1 MDNIIRLDNYGGE
14 NHDYHGDIEGGA
26 WVKAADLQ
34 GGDHL
39 LDADGDFVLVKN
51 AVIIEQELEAWNLTV
66 ADTHTFFVHGADA
79 AANDN
84 MPLDG
89 VLQNISLTPPH
100 LDKNAVWVH
109 NCNKKKRQKKKTK
122 NDGRK
127 KKDDVPD
134 DAKAHPYD
142 LSKTPRENADD
153 FIKQNP
159 QHGTEKGAGRMHN
172 KVRKYFEQKYRR

>member
-1 MDNIIRLDNYGGE
+1 
-14 NHDYHGDIEGGA
+14 
-26 WVKAADLQ
+26 LQ

-51 AVIIEQELEAWNLTV
+51 AVIIEQALEAWNLTV
-66 ADTHTFFVHGADA
+66 ADTHTFFVHGSSA

-109 NCNKKKRQKKKTK
+109 NCNKPPKLQDNEVKGGHSKGKRKSTQQKHEEADARRKRDQERKRK
-122 NDGRK
+122 REEKRK
-127 KKDDVPD
+127 KK
-134 DAKAHPYD
+134 
-142 LSKTPRENADD
+142 
-153 FIKQNP
+153 
-159 QHGTEKGAGRMHN
+159 
-172 KVRKYFEQKYRR
+172 RR